1 MIVKTL
7 IGAMIKMVSVS
18 VLLFAFL
25 PPPKSIYSL
34 QLKDIDGTRIELVKS
49 RGKKM
54 VFIIL
59 AAKET
64 DSAFNELSAFCAK
77 YKDSA
82 AIFGVLSM
90 EDGYN
95 SANKESIKS
104 VFGSKCPG
112 LTLTEGMYTRNASA
126 EQSELMQWF
135 SQADQNMFMNNDIKG
150 TGWKFFINESGRL
163 YAGLGQQ
170 ALLSAP
176 FIQRIM
182 NVPARLQRSAPVPAP
197 SVPHN

>member
-1 MIVKTL
+1 
-7 IGAMIKMVSVS
+7 
-18 VLLFAFL
+18 LLFAFL

-34 QLKDIDGTRIELVKS
+34 PLKDIDGTRIELVKF

-54 VFIIL
+54 VFIVL
-59 AAKET
+59 SGKET
-64 DSAFNELSAFCAK
+64 DSLFNELSAFCAK
-77 YKDSA
+77 YKDNT
-82 AIFGVLSM
+82 AILGVLSI

-95 SANKESIKS
+95 SANKESIRS
-104 VFGSKCPG
+104 LFGSKCPG
-112 LTLTEGMYTRNASA
+112 LTLTEGMYTRKASA

-135 SQADQNMFMNNDIKG
+135 SLADQNMFMNNDITG

-170 ALLSAP
+170 ALLSSP

-182 NVPARLQRSAPVPAP
+182 NVPAQLQRAAPVAAP